1 MKFDTM
7 TQVLTLVVLSATMIL
22 QGMNA
27 YKYWKTNGANTT
39 RVVLM
44 LVNFSFITHTVRL
57 MLEYTNGYFFTL
69 GIIFLFSLYS
79 KDWIRDKLKI

>member
-1 MKFDTM
+1 MNFDTM
-7 TQVLTLVVLSATMIL
+7 TQILTLAVLSATMVL

-57 MLEYTNGYFFTL
+57 MLEYSNGYFFTL
-69 GIIFLFSLYS
+69 GIVFLFSLYS
-79 KDWIRDKLKI
+79 KDWIRDKLNI